1 MLLQLIE
8 HSDLVC
14 RLSDGAC
21 ESFVAAFRT
30 LRNFAVRMHESIQR
44 DRVSLR
50 CRGAWPQGIQIRF
63 ADSS

>member
-21 ESFVAAFRT
+21 ESFAAAFRT

-44 DRVSLR
+44 DRVSPR
-50 CRGAWPQGIQIRF
+50 CRGPGLRAIQIRF
-63 ADSS
+63 LDSS

>member
-1 MLLQLIE
+1 
-8 HSDLVC
+8 
-14 RLSDGAC
+14 
-21 ESFVAAFRT
+21 